1 MVSGK
6 AFAAKCWKVIEGGTA
21 LNLKPHRHAEEEFSS
36 SHARSHQARPKLS
49 IHKCSYQCSGHVVN
63 TMSNKLLRQSTS
75 IILSTLLEVVDGP
88 NFVAS
93 QATAQSSETS
103 GSPTFLSVACCS
115 PPIPHSATEV
125 HAKIARPDC
134 ANHHAVP
141 CRLRPGLVFSFS
153 KDENQQTPS
162 EILSKEE
169 TRNSPHVKSFRWVVA
184 ASLRKAPMATE
195 LKAVLQV
202 SLIWPVR
209 SPVVPIQ
216 VFQAPE

>member
-1 MVSGK
+1 MSGVGQG
-6 AFAAKCWKVIEGGTA
+6 FCRQCWKVIEGGTA

-49 IHKCSYQCSGHVVN
+49 INKCSYQCSGHVVK

-103 GSPTFLSVACCS
+103 GSPTFLSVAYCS

-125 HAKIARPDC
+125 HAKIARHDST
-134 ANHHAVP
+134 NHHAVP
-141 CRLRPGLVFSFS
+141 CRLRPGLVFSLP
-153 KDENQQTPS
+153 KDET
-162 EILSKEE
+162 SK
-169 TRNSPHVKSFRWVVA
+169 H
-184 ASLRKAPMATE
+184 
-195 LKAVLQV
+195 
-202 SLIWPVR
+202 PVR
-209 SPVVPIQ
+209 SCPKRKPATHPTSK
-216 VFQAPE
+216 VFDGLSLLL